1 MRGKAD
7 IRRLGIGS
15 ALILS
20 LAGCLTL
27 ETGDGAARLHHQVLT
42 LDAHVDFPLSAA
54 HVQNLGTQTD
64 LAFDLPKMEAGG
76 VDGAFFV
83 LYTPQEATDADG
95 YREALR
101 IAEARLDI
109 IESLVENQPDR
120 IALATCVSEVHDV
133 AASGRKVALIG
144 MENAYPLG
152 LSVDQVSAWAD
163 RGVRYMGITHWGHNQ
178 FGDSSNPNFQYDRG
192 PRHSGLSPLGFE
204 LVEALNHNGVLID
217 VSHASRDTAMQVF
230 EASEAP
236 VIASHSGAK
245 SVTDTARN
253 LDDSQ
258 LRALAATG
266 GVVNMLSYA
275 ANVKA
280 LTPAQEEYRVALRR
294 DMGIPDAPEYTMP
307 LDLEIAYNQRLLGM
321 YEIEPIASVADYVDH
336 IDYMVDLIGIEHVGI
351 SSDFDYVDDTGR
363 ISGWY
368 DVTDSVEL
376 TRELMSRGYSREEI
390 AKLWGGNM
398 LRTLAAAEKIS
409 RRPVCKS
416 PE

>member
-1 MRGKAD
+1 MQGKTG
-7 IRRLGIGS
+7 IKRLGIGS
-15 ALILS
+15 ALSLS
-20 LAGCLTL
+20 LTGCLTP
-27 ETGDGAARLHHQVLT
+27 EAGDAAARLHNEILT

-54 HVQNLGTQTD
+54 QAQNLGTQTD

-83 LYTPQEATDADG
+83 VYTPQEATDAEG

-101 IAEARLDI
+101 VAETRLEI
-109 IESLVENQPDR
+109 IETLVKNQPDR
-120 IALATCVSEVHDV
+120 IALATCVSGVHDV
-133 AASGRKVALIG
+133 AASSRKVALIG

-152 LSVDQVSAWAD
+152 LSVDQVSVWAD

-178 FGDSSNPNFQYDRG
+178 FGDSSNPNFQYDRS
-192 PRHSGLSPLGFE
+192 PRHDGLSELGRD
-204 LVEALNHNGVLID
+204 LVRALNQNGILID
-217 VSHASRDTAMQVF
+217 VSHAARSTMMQAA
-230 EASEAP
+230 ELSEAP

-253 LDDSQ
+253 LDDAQ
-258 LRALAATG
+258 LQALAATG

-280 LTPAQEEYRVALRR
+280 LTAAQERYRTDLRR

-307 LDLEIAYNQRLLGM
+307 LELEIAYNQRLLGM
-321 YEIEPIASVADYVDH
+321 YEIEPIASVSDYVDH
-336 IDYMVDLIGIEHVGI
+336 IDYMVDLIGVDHVGI

-368 DVTDSVEL
+368 DATDSVEL
-376 TRELMSRGYSREEI
+376 TRELVSRGYSREEI

-398 LRTLAAAEKIS
+398 LRALAAAERIS
-409 RRPVCKS
+409 GRSLCDSVD
-416 PE
+416 